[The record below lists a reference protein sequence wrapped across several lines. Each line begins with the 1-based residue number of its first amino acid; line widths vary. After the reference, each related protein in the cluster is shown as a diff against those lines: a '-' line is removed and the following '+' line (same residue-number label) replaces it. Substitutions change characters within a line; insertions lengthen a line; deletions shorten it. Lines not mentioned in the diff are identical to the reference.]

1 MKKVFFAFAALMMC
15 ISASAFDFDGID
27 LNGNFVDVT
36 RQISQKGYVFDEQ
49 SNSLK
54 GNCQG
59 NEIYLNINYLDVTEK
74 GKVGQLVVTIPMQAK
89 NAIDIVVKTFNVV
102 YHQTAKTDKS
112 YTYQVSE
119 DGTSLVVTSAK
130 DGVRLTYNTPFYAA
144 KK

>member
-1 MKKVFFAFAALMMC
+1 MKKAFFAVVALL
-15 ISASAFDFDGID
+15 ISVSASAFEFDGID

-59 NEIYLNINYLDVTEK
+59 NEIYLNVNYLDVTEK
-74 GKVGQLVVTIPMQAK
+74 GKVGQLVVTIPMQSK
-89 NAIDIVVKTFNVV
+89 NAIDVVVKTFNVV
-102 YHQTAKTDKS
+102 YHQTAKTATA
-112 YTYQVSE
+112 YNYQVAE
-119 DGTSLVVTSAK
+119 DGTQLVVTAVK
-130 DGVRLTYNTPFYAA
+130 DGVRLTYNTPYYN